1 MREVE
6 VSRFL
11 RATVPQIE
19 RVLSP
24 ASLVEYEGSFT
35 PRETIELDDGT
46 RVIAGASG
54 LEMGLFFEELE
65 DGYRYEQ
72 EGGAGPFEAMETTIT
87 YAPENEG
94 LRVHMRS
101 AVTLDL
107 FPRRLTDRVAAWK
120 RETELERAL
129 DAIEEKVE
137 VS

>member
-11 RATVPQIE
+11 RATVPQVE

-24 ASLVEYEGSFT
+24 ATLIEYEGSFT
-35 PRETIELDDGT
+35 PRETVKLEDGV
-46 RVIAGASG
+46 RVIAAASG
-54 LEMGLFFEELE
+54 LEMGIRFEERE

-72 EGGAGPFEAMETTIT
+72 EGNYGPFEAMETTIT
-87 YAPENEG
+87 YGPENEG
-94 LRVHMRS
+94 VRVHMRS

-120 RETELERAL
+120 RRAELERAL
-129 DAIEEKVE
+129 DALEDDVG
-137 VS
+137 

>member
-11 RATVPQIE
+11 RTTVSQLE
-19 RVLSP
+19 RALSP
-24 ASLVEYEGSFT
+24 ATLIEYEGSFT
-35 PRETIELDDGT
+35 PREVIELDDGI

-54 LEMGLFFEELE
+54 LEIGLFFEERE

-72 EGGAGPFEAMETTIT
+72 ESDAGPFEAMETTIS

-94 LRVHMRS
+94 VRVRMCS
-101 AVTLDL
+101 SVTLDL

-120 RETELERAL
+120 REAELERAL
-129 DAIEEKVE
+129 DALEAELG
-137 VS
+137 